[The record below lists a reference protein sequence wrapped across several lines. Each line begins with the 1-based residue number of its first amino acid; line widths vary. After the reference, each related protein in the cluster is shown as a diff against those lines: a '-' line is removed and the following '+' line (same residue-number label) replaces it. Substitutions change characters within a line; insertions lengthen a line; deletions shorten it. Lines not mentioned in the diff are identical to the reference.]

1 MDRKLSAIVAADVV
15 GYSALMDRDA
25 AGAFE
30 RVRAGRKELFEP
42 EIALHRTVAAIVG
55 VFALLVAGAFAWY
68 GLQRPPPTIREPS
81 IAVLPFANM
90 SGDPAQDYL
99 GSGIAEDIITM
110 LSSFPTLRVVS
121 RTSSFVYDKPV
132 KVQQVGED
140 LKVSY
145 VLEGSVRKTG
155 DKMRV
160 TALLIDALTGD
171 HVWADRYD
179 EEGSDVAAL
188 QDDVA
193 NKLYGTLAG
202 LRGEVMKK
210 EEAEAW
216 SKSAPSLEEYDYY
229 LRGHQLFFRFNKED
243 NAKARPSLAGRIGE
257 VSRLGTAV
265 DENSVYLLSGHH
277 HFGELARHGAEV
289 DVRKSPRDEYI
300 GEAQVQ

>member
-1 MDRKLSAIVAADVV
+1 
-15 GYSALMDRDA
+15 
-25 AGAFE
+25 
-30 RVRAGRKELFEP
+30 
-42 EIALHRTVAAIVG
+42 
-55 VFALLVAGAFAWY
+55 
-68 GLQRPPPTIREPS
+68 
-81 IAVLPFANM
+81 
-90 SGDPAQDYL
+90 
-99 GSGIAEDIITM
+99 M

-140 LKVSY
+140 LNVSY

-155 DKMRV
+155 DEVRV
-160 TALLIDALTGD
+160 TAQLIDALTGD

-229 LRGHQLFFRFNKED
+229 LRGNQLFFRFNKED
-243 NAKARPSLAGRIGE
+243 NAKARQIWQEGLAKFPE
-257 VSRLGTAV
+257 LGAAAG
-265 DENSVYLLSGHH
+265 ENSVDLHSGYRQRTDRRS
-277 HFGELARHGAEV
+277 LARHGTRLEV
-289 DVRKSPRDEYI
+289 DFGGGGHPGQIAARDLSVSLGDGNPIPVSRGRFRALVRRGRGSGPI
-300 GEAQVQ
+300 GSL